1 MHELSLCQNAVE
13 IIEQQARQNGASKVT
28 GVWLEVGVLACVEE
42 SALRFGFD
50 IACRDTLAEGCALH
64 ILHKPAQA
72 WCWNCS
78 QSVEITRHDECPLC
92 HCPTLHIEHSEGVQI
107 KSIEVE

>member
-13 IIEQQARQNGASKVT
+13 IIEQQARQNGAQRVT
-28 GVWLEVGVLACVEE
+28 GVWLEVGALACVEE

-50 IACRDTLAEGCALH
+50 IACRETLAQGCTLH

-78 QSVEITRHDECPLC
+78 QTVEAERHDECPLC
-92 HCPTLHIEHSEGVQI
+92 HCPTLHIERSDGVQI